1 MRNVSFMRAFQWLVC
16 RSGQD
21 GLRTLCQSVE
31 RVVQPRA
38 WEASDTAYAW
48 RKAEISA
55 LTHRGIADL
64 PLALKL
70 AFRRALSAH
79 QTFQRGQLALGEPSQ
94 HNCNLTGRGFGT
106 SISEE
111 AVERIGRVHHRCL
124 LD

>member
-79 QTFQRGQLALGEPSQ
+79 QTFQRGQLALGELSLI
-94 HNCNLTGRGFGT
+94 H
-106 SISEE
+106 I
-111 AVERIGRVHHRCL
+111 
-124 LD
+124 